1 MNNNFDSL
9 FKKLIKAYYDNN
21 FEDTINNILSDK
33 NADKEYLSKVISSLC
48 GVNIDFDDN
57 FIINLK
63 KAIGNYE
70 IRHKIVH
77 KVHDCSMDCSDAG
90 ELTLCQKSCPFDAIL
105 VDKNTNSTYISLDKC
120 TDCGFCVN
128 ACPTGSIL
136 DKIEFIP
143 LIDLLNKEETVIAAV
158 APSIIGQFGDAVT
171 MNQLRSAFKK
181 LGFTDMVE
189 VAFFADMLTIKE
201 AVEFDHNVNSIDDFM
216 ISSCCCPMWL
226 AMLKKSFH
234 ELLPHV
240 SPSVSPMI
248 AAGKVLKKINPK
260 CKVVFIG
267 PCIAKKSEAK
277 EKDIAGIIDYVLTY
291 KELKDI
297 FDSLDIVPKNLT
309 EDNTIEYSS
318 KQGLIYGFAGGV
330 SKAICD
336 CITNLFPEKSDLLKS
351 VKASGVKE
359 CRETLNLL
367 KAGDID
373 ANFVEGMGCIGG
385 CVGGPGT
392 LISKE
397 DGKNSLSNLADKSE
411 ISVSTQNHW
420 MKNILNKIDIN
431 SLEDFKD
438 KDKTDIFH
446 RNF

>member
-1 MNNNFDSL
+1 MNNNFDLL

-21 FEDTINNILSDK
+21 FEDTITNILSDK

-48 GVNIDFDDN
+48 GVNLDFDDN

-77 KVHDCSMDCSDAG
+77 KVHDCSMDCSDTG

-143 LIDLLNKEETVIAAV
+143 LIDLLNKGETVIAAV
-158 APSIIGQFGDAVT
+158 APSIIGQFGDDVT

-297 FDSLDIVPKNLT
+297 FDSLNIAPKALT

-336 CITNLFPEKSDLLKS
+336 CIANLFPEKSDLLKS

-367 KAGDID
+367 KDGDLD

-397 DGKNSLSNLADKSE
+397 DGKNSLSNLAD
-411 ISVSTQNHW
+411 ISDISISTQNHW